1 LGLQKKGCVVG
12 VDLGGTWIRAA
23 LFNKKGGIIEKTRER
38 VDRASEHAIG
48 SQISRMARSLC
59 HRSHISLRHLDGI
72 GIASA
77 GPLDLKIGR
86 IVRPPNLPFD
96 QVPIVGPVTEELS
109 VPVYLINDC
118 TAAVLGEREFG
129 AGKGIENLVYITI
142 GTGIGGGAIVNGHLL
157 WGKDGNAAE
166 VGHFTIDSQERL
178 PCGCGKRGHWEAYCS
193 GSNIPN
199 FVRLRIRELRDELAG
214 QSTLLECTK
223 GCVASLTS
231 EDLFAAAR
239 SGDKLALR
247 LVEELGALNAMGFAN
262 VINAYDP
269 SLITAGGSVVLK
281 NENLVL
287 PYIKDKVKNYAVN
300 RLPRILLT
308 SLGEDVGICG
318 AVAAVRELKQ

>member
-1 LGLQKKGCVVG
+1 MGLQKKGCVIG

-23 LFNKKGGIIEKTRER
+23 LFDKKGGIIQKTRER

-48 SQISRMARSLC
+48 NQISRMARSLC
-59 HRSHISLRHLDGI
+59 HVNHISLRHLDGI

-77 GPLDLKIGR
+77 GPLDLEVGR
-86 IVRPPNLPFD
+86 IVKPPNLPFD
-96 QVPIVGPVTEELS
+96 QVPIVRPVTEELS

-118 TAAVLGEREFG
+118 TGAVLGEREFG
-129 AGKGIENLVYITI
+129 AGKGVENLVYITI

-157 WGKDGNAAE
+157 WGKDGNAVE

-178 PCGCGKRGHWEAYCS
+178 PCGCGMRGHWEAYCS

-199 FVRLRIRELRDELAG
+199 FVRLRIRELKDELVG
-214 QSTLLECTK
+214 QSLLLEGTK
-223 GCVASLTS
+223 ECVAGLTS

-247 LVEELGALNAMGFAN
+247 LIEELGTLNAMGFAN
-262 VINAYDP
+262 AINAYDP
-269 SLITAGGSVVLK
+269 SLITVGGSVVLK

-287 PYIKDKVKNYAVN
+287 SFIKERVRNYSFN

-308 SLGEDVGICG
+308 SLGEDVGIYG
-318 AVAAVRELKQ
+318 AVAAVRELK